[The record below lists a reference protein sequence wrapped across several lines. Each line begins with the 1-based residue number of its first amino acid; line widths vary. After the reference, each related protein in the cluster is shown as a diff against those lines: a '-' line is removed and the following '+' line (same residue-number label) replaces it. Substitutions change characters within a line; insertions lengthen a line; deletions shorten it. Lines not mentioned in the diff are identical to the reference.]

1 MLEVIKEYCDFHK
14 CVLIINY
21 KAHSGLWSVCL
32 FDENKSSGHW
42 HAENLAEAFNQS
54 KNEYENPNKGE

>member
-21 KAHSGLWSVCL
+21 RANSGLWSVCL
-32 FDENKSSGHW
+32 FDEDKSSGHW
-42 HAENLAEAFNQS
+42 HAKSIAEAFNQA
-54 KNEYENPNKGE
+54 KNEYEIPTKE